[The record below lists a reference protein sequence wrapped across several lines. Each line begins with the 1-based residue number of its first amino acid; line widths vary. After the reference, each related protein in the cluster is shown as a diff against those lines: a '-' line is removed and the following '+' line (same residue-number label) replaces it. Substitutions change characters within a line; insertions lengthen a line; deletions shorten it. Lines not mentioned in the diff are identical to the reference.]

1 MKPFVLFLLLLFS
14 TFASAGEK
22 VSDGR
27 SPMGPLVMDGSGNL
41 YGVTQI
47 GGGTG
52 CDGNDGC
59 GTVFEYAP

>member
-22 VSDGR
+22 VRDGR
-27 SPMGPLVMDGSGNL
+27 GPMGPLVMDSSGNL
-41 YGVTQI
+41 YGVTQV
-47 GGGTG
+47 GGGEG
-52 CDGNDGC
+52 CGGNNGC